1 VKSLWWVAA
10 TSLSAAINFRFQH
23 QYLYSSQVQQMN
35 TQTEIAIEFS
45 SADVDSARDLLAFEL
60 ALVGGGDIVVGSY

>member
-1 VKSLWWVAA
+1 
-10 TSLSAAINFRFQH
+10 
-23 QYLYSSQVQQMN
+23 MN

-45 SADVDSARDLLAFEL
+45 STDADSARDLLAFEL